1 MLRVEDVHAGYGAVK
16 VLKGV
21 TLHVPQGQIVALIGA
36 NGAGKTTTLR
46 VIAGQLKAWSGSVAF
61 AGREINRQPAYM
73 RPRVGIMHVPE
84 GRAVLTRM
92 TVEENLEMGAYVRT
106 GDQVKR
112 DLEAVLDRFPRLRER
127 RRQRAGTLSGGEQ
140 QMLAMGRALMAR
152 PQLLLLDEPS
162 MGLSPKWTTEIFRLI
177 QEINDEGTTI
187 LLVEQNA
194 RQALRIADYAYVMET
209 GQIALEGPASELIH
223 NRRVVDAYLGG
234 AATAAH
240 R

>member
-194 RQALRIADYAYVMET
+194 RQALRIAHYAYVMET
-209 GQIALEGPASELIH
+209 GQLALEGPASELIH
-223 NRRVVDAYLGG
+223 NQRVIDAYLGG
-234 AATAAH
+234 SARTVP
-240 R
+240 